1 MNRCFRILGTKCTPL
16 VTRNLVR
23 PRSVVLS
30 PRFFSA
36 EILSDEVEHKGTKNA
51 IKRSARL
58 KQRRKQQQ
66 RKNKAKVA
74 QLLEQKK
81 GSWMIEKKNRRSLEA
96 MFQKLA
102 ARFPIPK
109 IQGELERLRSTTK
122 EPLVVEFQKIL
133 QDDSSRL
140 AHLRRAMV
148 QFMLFGDMTVDRST
162 SQKSVSAE
170 DVEIFMKA
178 RERAFKLTWNLTDAK
193 EISGLS
199 RGNHQKLVQARQ
211 DRHTPK
217 TESQKKREAQ
227 RLVKYLGDQLPPRLY
242 QAVVSLFADFVGDAP
257 SALKTVGRSI
267 ERRAPT
273 HYHIIAAE
281 VADFFYL
288 NDGLNYNVVDRDEV
302 IKKSQEIWD
311 AFKLEFVDSLMSLQD
326 ELLDSVASHPEA
338 LLSNST
344 PLDDDEE
351 EALVVTREIKMP
363 TTTPD
368 LLSSTTKVDRRFRKP
383 RHATFEAVVLEKDTS
398 MLFGDLSEVARRTVF
413 LDNLPI
419 DITED
424 ELHEL
429 YSRCGSVDEI
439 QIYNQRPDLDPGPL
453 SAAKTQELRKKQLE
467 SNKGSFRN
475 WRRPRSPVYAKMTF
489 VNENGSQ
496 KALVDSLRVF
506 GMIVRRHPVRS
517 IRASDMSRL
526 YLENMPEGFT
536 TMDAEYMLNN
546 EFHPSL
552 LLCLDAGQNNRAV
565 VGSCEVRFPSFE
577 LAYTS
582 FRKLQSMDA
591 ISHDADISIQWLKTP
606 NDANMWWTRQ
616 AGTF

>member
-1 MNRCFRILGTKCTPL
+1 VL
-16 VTRNLVR
+16 
-23 PRSVVLS
+23 LS
-30 PRFFSA
+30 PRFLSA
-36 EILSDEVEHKGTKNA
+36 EILPDNFTNDVEHKGPKNA
-51 IKRSARL
+51 TRRLVRL

-66 RKNKAKVA
+66 QKNKAKVA
-74 QLLEQKK
+74 QLLEQKNV
-81 GSWMIEKKNRRSLEA
+81 SWMIEKKNRRSLEA

-102 ARFPIPK
+102 ARFPFPK
-109 IQGELERLRSTTK
+109 IQGELERLRSTNTAK
-122 EPLVVEFQKIL
+122 EPLIAEFQKIL

-140 AHLRRAMV
+140 AHLRLAIV
-148 QFMLFGDMTVDRST
+148 QFMLLGDMTVDRST
-162 SQKSVSAE
+162 SQKSISAE
-170 DVEIFMKA
+170 DVEILMKA
-178 RERAFKLTWNLTDAK
+178 RERALLNGLSWNLMDAK

-199 RGNHQKLVQARQ
+199 RGNHQQLVQARQ
-211 DRHTPK
+211 KRHTPK
-217 TESQKKREAQ
+217 SESQKKREAQ

-288 NDGLNYNVVDRDEV
+288 NDGLNYNVVDQDEV
-302 IKKSQEIWD
+302 VKKSQETWD
-311 AFKLEFVDSLMSLQD
+311 AFKSEFVDSLMSLQD
-326 ELLDSVASHPEA
+326 ELLDSVARHPEA
-338 LLSNST
+338 LLSDFT
-344 PLDDDEE
+344 PLDYDEE
-351 EALVVTREIKMP
+351 EALVVAKEMEVP

-368 LLSSTTKVDRRFRKP
+368 VLSSTTKVDRRFRKP
-383 RHATFEAVVLEKDTS
+383 RHATFEAVVLEEDTS
-398 MLFGDLSEVARRTVF
+398 MFFKDISELARRTVF

-419 DITED
+419 DVTKD
-424 ELHEL
+424 EIHEL
-429 YSRCGSVDEI
+429 YARCGAVEEI

-475 WRRPRSPVYAKMTF
+475 WRRPRSPVYGQVTF
-489 VNENGSQ
+489 VDDKGSQ

-506 GMIVRRHPVRS
+506 GMVIRRHPVRS
-517 IRASDMSRL
+517 IRATDMSRL

-546 EFHPSL
+546 EFHPSF

-591 ISHDADISIQWLKTP
+591 ISNDADISFQWLKTP

-616 AGTF
+616 AGIF